1 MNPFI
6 SYLHDPKVTQ
16 LAQKSILA
24 NIAYGM
30 RYRPALNS
38 RLDKAE
44 EAETV
49 RAHLQDEG
57 RTTSKNK
64 TVPPGMVEGNRP
76 RGRPA
81 RRWSN
86 DITDAA
92 AVHCQRS

>member
-6 SYLHDPKVTQ
+6 SYLYDPKVTQ

-30 RYRPALNS
+30 RYRTALN
-38 RLDKAE
+38 KAE

-92 AVHCQRS
+92 AVHCQRTFN